1 MKKVFIP
8 LWTVVG
14 LFSLGVILIF
24 TAAFTTHATDFSG
37 TADLHLKFETEAH
50 KPVAMTLTDADGKR
64 VELDHDAVLVLHPK
78 FESRE
83 TNVFDTF
90 GGGPHPRTA
99 IVSFFENGHIRHEI
113 QFTYDRHGHVWK
125 SEISFPDPS
134 IASIELEKSS
144 FEFKGDDGARRRY
157 ESAIFAK
164 ALVGPPIITN
174 D

>member
-14 LFSLGVILIF
+14 LFLLGAILIC

-37 TADLHLKFETEAH
+37 AADLHLRFETEDH
-50 KPVAMTLTDADGKR
+50 KPLSIVLNDGDGKPL
-64 VELDHDAVLVLHPK
+64 ESDPQGATILHPK

-83 TNVFDTF
+83 TNIFDTF
-90 GGGPHPRTA
+90 NNGPHPRTSNIA
-99 IVSFFENGHIRHEI
+99 FFENGHRHEV
-113 QFTYDRHGHVWK
+113 QFTYDKHGHAWK
-125 SEISFPDPS
+125 AELSFPDPS
-134 IASIELEKSS
+134 IAEIQLEKSTL
-144 FEFKGDDGARRRY
+144 EFKGLDGPRRRY

-164 ALVGPPIITN
+164 ALVGPPIIKN